1 MQVHVAQVL
10 VDQPGL
16 DALLDPDPG
25 PGHAV
30 HVVQMQVDLVSN
42 LA

>member
-1 MQVHVAQVL
+1 MGINHIWV
-10 VDQPGL
+10 VDL
-16 DALLDPDPG
+16 RDPDPG